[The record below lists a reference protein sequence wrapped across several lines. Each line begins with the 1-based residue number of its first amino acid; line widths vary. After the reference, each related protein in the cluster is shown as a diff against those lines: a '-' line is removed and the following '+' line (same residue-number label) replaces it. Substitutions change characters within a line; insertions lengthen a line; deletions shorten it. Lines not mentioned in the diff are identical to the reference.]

1 MRPISVLIVD
11 QNRAFLRVAARLLD
25 ASDDV
30 VVVGTVCEGEDVLA
44 RAEALQPDVV
54 LIDIAIPNLSGL
66 KVIPSLRAAL
76 PEAGIIALTL
86 LSTDG
91 YRREALEA
99 GANDFISKVAMGAD
113 LLPAIRRVAGT

>member
-1 MRPISVLIVD
+1 MIVD